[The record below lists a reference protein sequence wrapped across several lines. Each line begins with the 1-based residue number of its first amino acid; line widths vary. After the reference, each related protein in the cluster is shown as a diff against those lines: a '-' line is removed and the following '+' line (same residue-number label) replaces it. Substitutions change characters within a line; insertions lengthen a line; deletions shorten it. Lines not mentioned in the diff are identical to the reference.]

1 MSPMSIGWIVMACV
15 FGGVLLGMA
24 LRLILPEHHLSADSK
39 DVIKLG
45 MALTAT
51 MSALV
56 LALLTNS
63 AKGSYDAQRNELT
76 QLSANIIL
84 LDRVLAH
91 YGPESKEAR
100 DLLKLSVSGMIDRIW
115 PENRSGRAELAPNAA
130 VAEGFFDKIQELS
143 PQNEVQR
150 SLQAQALK
158 MSIDIGQARLLLLR
172 AGRPLDPYAVSRI
185 AGFLGNHHLSQLRP
199 FRASECDRHRY
210 PVPLCAIGFWCDLS
224 DHGAGPAI
232 RRPDSDLQRSVAQRH
247 HASRAVAWEITPR
260 NAETVQCWQVR
271 PSIFKPRTPS
281 HDQLL

>member
-1 MSPMSIGWIVMACV
+1 MIIGWIVMACV

-63 AKGSYDAQRNELT
+63 AKGSYDAQRNEVT

-91 YGPESKEAR
+91 YGPETKEAR
-100 DLLKLSVSGMIDRIW
+100 ALVKLSAAGMIDRIW
-115 PENRSGRAELAPNAA
+115 PENRSGLAQLAPNTA

-158 MSIDIGQARLLLLR
+158 TSIDIGQARLLLLEQG
-172 AGRPLDPYAVSRI
+172 GRSIPMPFLALLVFWLTIIFLSFGLFAPPNATVIVTLFLCALSVSGAIFLIMELD
-185 AGFLGNHHLSQLRP
+185 RP
-199 FRASECDRHRY
+199 FGGLIQISAA
-210 PVPLCAIGFWCDLS
+210 PL
-224 DHGAGPAI
+224 
-232 RRPDSDLQRSVAQRH
+232 
-247 HASRAVAWEITPR
+247 R
-260 NAETVQCWQVR
+260 NAIVHLG
-271 PSIFKPRTPS
+271 K
-281 HDQLL
+281 